1 MIAQNIPLAVVLQVF
16 GSFCF
21 ALAAKYQHRTI
32 DYELD
37 GNPEKHVLSC
47 SELWNTIR
55 DPHWLGG
62 LGLICLSFFCQITA
76 LIFAPVSIV
85 QPIGLLAFPWSILI
99 QHRAEHRRLS
109 RKLIAWVCM
118 TVLTTGLFTLIV
130 SRYVAL
136 PEAVHLYKVAIGIIA
151 VYLICFTF
159 GLLGWKGRKQLRAL
173 FWGSGGAMLYGLEA
187 ALVKA
192 LLEYAQLENV
202 LRDPAFWVIVIVL
215 VLGSLTAGW
224 MVQQGYAT
232 GKADIVVAAMTITSP
247 VVAVIYGIAVLGE
260 GTGIPV
266 FSGFVMIIC
275 AFIALGGVVEI
286 TRLRSAQGRFAQE

>member
-1 MIAQNIPLAVVLQVF
+1 MIAQNIPLAVMLQIF

-32 DYELD
+32 DHELA
-37 GNPEKHVLSC
+37 GNPEKRALRFSQ
-47 SELWNTIR
+47 LWNTVR
-55 DPHWLGG
+55 DPQWLSG

-118 TVLTTGLFTLIV
+118 TVLATALFTLIV
-130 SRYVAL
+130 SKYALL
-136 PEAVHLYKVAIGIIA
+136 PETIHLRKVAFGIVA
-151 VYLICFTF
+151 VYLLCFSF
-159 GLLGWKGRKQLRAL
+159 GLLGWKGAKQLRAL

-202 LRDPAFWVIVIVL
+202 LREPAFWVIMIVL
-215 VLGSLTAGW
+215 VFGSLTAGW

-232 GKADIVVAAMTITSP
+232 GKADVVVAAMTITSP
-247 VVAVIYGIAVLGE
+247 VVAVIYGIVVLGE
-260 GTGIPV
+260 GAGIPI
-266 FSGFVMIIC
+266 FSGFVMFLC
-275 AFIALGGVVEI
+275 ALIALGGVIEI
-286 TRLRSAQGRFAQE
+286 TRLRSTQGRFAQE